1 MRQVGRLNPRQVGAI
16 TEPGR
21 HADGNNLYL
30 SVSANG
36 GRRWVFMYR
45 RAGRQVEIGLGS
57 ARTVPLAKARLL
69 AKAAHEAIADG
80 RDPRSIRRPA
90 GNVMTFGDAADALI
104 DALRDG
110 WRNEKHEAQWRMTLG
125 RVRDAEGR
133 LTDAG
138 YCLALR
144 DRPVAA
150 VGTEDVLAV
159 LRPIW
164 TTKPETAARVR
175 SRIERVLDAARAQ
188 GWRTGENPARWR
200 GHLDHLLAAR
210 QRLSRGHHAALPY
223 ADVPAFVADLRGRQA
238 VAASALEF
246 VILTAARTGEALG
259 ATWAEVDFAAKVWTV
274 PAARMKSGRE
284 HRVPLSDRAVAILR
298 TLEKAPARS
307 GATAGASGTD
317 IGERIFPLSTMALAM
332 LLRRMGRDTITV
344 HGFRS
349 AFRDWAGDSTT
360 FPREVAEAALAHVIS
375 DKTEAAYRRADAL
388 DRRRK
393 LMDAWARYCE
403 KPASAKVIELR
414 SAV

>member
-1 MRQVGRLNPRQVGAI
+1 MGRLNPRQVGAI

-57 ARTVPLAKARLL
+57 ARTVPLAKARML

-80 RDPRSIRRPA
+80 RDPRSIRRPS
-90 GNVMTFGDAADALI
+90 GNVMTFGDAAESLI
-104 DALRDG
+104 DALAAG

-125 RVRDAEGR
+125 RARDAEGR
-133 LTDAG
+133 LTDTG

-150 VGTEDVLAV
+150 ITTEDVLAV

-164 TTKPETAARVR
+164 TTKPETAQRLR
-175 SRIERVLDAARAQ
+175 GRIERVLDAARAQ
-188 GWRTGENPARWR
+188 GWRTGDNPARWR

-223 ADVPAFVADLRGRQA
+223 VDVPAFVADLRSRQA

-259 ATWAEVDFAAKVWTV
+259 ATWAEVDWAAKVWTV
-274 PAARMKSGRE
+274 PAERMKSGRE
-284 HRVPLSDRAVAILR
+284 HRVPLSDRAIAILR
-298 TLEKAPARS
+298 TLENAK
-307 GATAGASGTD
+307 TAD
-317 IGERIFPLSTMALAM
+317 RIFPLSTMALAM
-332 LLRRMGRDTITV
+332 LLRRMGRDNITV

-349 AFRDWAGDSTT
+349 AFRDWAGDSTS

-414 SAV
+414 PAV